1 MQKRWSLF
9 IWLLAAFCGHAGV
22 AQPVQVTETAS
33 TNIKIVSAIQVTVLS
48 NVDFG
53 TLALDAS
60 SVTLNPKTGAVTAGN
75 GAVSVG
81 KVRIAG
87 EAEQSVIISY
97 QAVALPNQTA
107 TFSPSV
113 VGAHGTNGQSNA
125 TALASGTSVTLNK
138 NGRYHVWVGGDL
150 NVASASTGAFSGRV
164 TITAAYN
171 F

>member
-9 IWLLAAFCGHAGV
+9 VWLLASFWVCAGV

-33 TNIKIVSAIQVTVLS
+33 TNIKIVSAIQITVLN

-81 KVRIAG
+81 RVRIEG
-87 EAEQSVIISY
+87 EAAQGVIISY

-107 TFSPSV
+107 TFTPSV
-113 VGAHGTNGQSNA
+113 IGAQGVKGQSNA
-125 TALASGTSVTLNK
+125 TALASGTAVTLNR